1 MLQQFP
7 RCPEQT
13 ADPTDLWEKCAS
25 CLHALYFTTFGT
37 AFPCASTA
45 ILPTSHA
52 LEPRSW
58 PCLGGAKDGKARNTL
73 GNAARAQFVDN
84 CSTICRQF
92 VHVHWQCQH
101 SGATRR
107 KSTSITIHAAN
118 MDCIIL
124 QDGLNHLGLRRPR
137 NLCINTP
144 AAKFGWMG
152 YSLRTITWRYT
163 AWFRWN

>member
-1 MLQQFP
+1 
-7 RCPEQT
+7 
-13 ADPTDLWEKCAS
+13 
-25 CLHALYFTTFGT
+25 
-37 AFPCASTA
+37 
-45 ILPTSHA
+45 
-52 LEPRSW
+52 
-58 PCLGGAKDGKARNTL
+58 
-73 GNAARAQFVDN
+73 
-84 CSTICRQF
+84 
-92 VHVHWQCQH
+92 
-101 SGATRR
+101 
-107 KSTSITIHAAN
+107 